1 MYVDVL
7 PPVPCADRHPSTT
20 PIAASNAM
28 TLNQLRYLVA
38 IADANLNITL
48 AAQRVHATQPGLS
61 KQLKQLEDELG
72 LQLYLRRGKSLVGI
86 TPAGTQVLERART
99 ILDEARNIRALAS
112 HLRQSASGSLQ
123 VGTTHTQARYV
134 LPPVLARLHAV
145 YPEVGIGLVPGSS
158 EELLSRL
165 RAGQLDLVI
174 ISASGDPPA
183 DLAALPAYRWDRV
196 VVVPRAHPLAREA
209 APLTLAALAA
219 HPLVTY
225 EGAAG
230 GSSSLGRA
238 FAAQDLSPR
247 IALTALDG
255 DVLKTYVA
263 DGLGV
268 GVLAPMALDRQDR
281 ERFAVLDAAH
291 LFPRCTTWILH
302 GAGRVLPRF
311 AQEFVHQLAPHLDP
325 RNGDAAAEV
334 PLWPAGAARDL
345 SLVA

>member
-1 MYVDVL
+1 
-7 PPVPCADRHPSTT
+7 
-20 PIAASNAM
+20 M
-28 TLNQLRYLVA
+28 TLSQLRYLVA

-86 TPAGTQVLERART
+86 TPAGVQVLERART

-112 HLRQSASGSLQ
+112 HLQKAASGSLQ

-134 LPPVLARLHAV
+134 LPPVLAGLRGS

-158 EELLSRL
+158 EELLARL

-174 ISASGDPPA
+174 ISTSGDPPA
-183 DLAALPAYRWDRV
+183 DLVALPAYRWDRV
-196 VVVPRAHPLAREA
+196 VVVPRAHPLARETGA
-209 APLTLAALAA
+209 LTLAALAPW
-219 HPLVTY
+219 PLVTY

-230 GSSSLGRA
+230 GTSSLARA
-238 FAAQDLSPR
+238 FAAEELVPR

-255 DVLKTYVA
+255 DLLKTYVA

-268 GVLAPMALDRQDR
+268 GVLAPMALEASDR

-311 AQEFVHQLAPHLDP
+311 ADEFVQRFAPHLAP
-325 RNGDAAAEV
+325 DATTPAAI
-334 PLWPAGAARDL
+334 PLWPTGAARDHSRL
-345 SLVA
+345 A